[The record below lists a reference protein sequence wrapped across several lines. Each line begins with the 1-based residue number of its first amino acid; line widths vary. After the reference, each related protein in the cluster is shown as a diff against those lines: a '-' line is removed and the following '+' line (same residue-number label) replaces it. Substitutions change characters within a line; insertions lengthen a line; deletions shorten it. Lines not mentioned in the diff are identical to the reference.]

1 MLQIEH
7 PYFLWFLALY
17 PLFVALFV
25 MRQKWK
31 KKVMERFGSLGMLL
45 KLSPDRSP
53 FRVRWKF
60 FMMTAGYFAICV
72 GLSNPRIGSKYEEIK
87 REGIDLVIALDVSNS
102 MLAEDIKPNRL
113 SRAKQA
119 ISKLI
124 DKLQD
129 DRIGI
134 VVFAGDAML
143 QLPFTN
149 DYAAAKL
156 FLSSVGPESVQYQG
170 TSIGSAIALSV
181 RSLPKGGLRNKAII
195 VISDGEDHEENALE
209 EAKTAKSAGIVVHTI
224 GIGLEGG
231 SPIPVYEQGRNTGFR
246 KDSEGGIV
254 ISRMNPEVLGQ
265 IAIAGGGKF
274 VQSSQSDIGLE
285 TLFTQISS
293 MDKAELG
300 TKTFTDFEDRFQWF
314 IAAFICLVFFE
325 FLITE
330 RKGKIAQKY
339 TIFGK
344 QDD

>member
-1 MLQIEH
+1 MLQFEH

-17 PLFVALFV
+17 PLFVLLFV
-25 MRQKWK
+25 LRQRWK
-31 KKVMERFGSLGMLL
+31 KRALERFGSWEMVM
-45 KLSPDRSP
+45 KLIPDRSP

-60 FMMTAGYFAICV
+60 LMLSAAYLSICL
-72 GLSNPRIGSKYEEIK
+72 GLSNPRIGSKFEEVK

-113 SRAKQA
+113 NRAKQA

-156 FLSSVGPESVQYQG
+156 FLSSVSTESVQYQG
-170 TSIGSAIALSV
+170 TSIGGAIALAV
-181 RSLPKGGLRNKAII
+181 RSLPPGGVRNKAII

-209 EAKTAKSAGIVVHTI
+209 EAKTAKSAGIIIHTI

-231 SPIPVYEQGRNTGFR
+231 SPIPTYEQGRNVGFK
-246 KDSEGGIV
+246 KDSDGGIV
-254 ISRMNPEVLGQ
+254 ISRMNPEVLTQ
-265 IAIAGGGKF
+265 VAMAGGGKF
-274 VQSSQSDIGLE
+274 IQSSQSDIGLE

-314 IAAFICLVFFE
+314 LAGFVFLLFLE

-330 RKGKIAQKY
+330 RKGFIARKY

-344 QDD
+344 HDN